1 MPLYKFKAVSATGEN
16 IEGTEN
22 ASSKGD
28 VIQRLRDK
36 RHYPVSIEEVIE
48 KDIRDIQIF
57 GHISIKHIAVFC
69 RQFYTMLAAGVTI
82 MNTLDI
88 LKQQTEHKRFK
99 GIISDLYE
107 DVQKGFTFSEAL
119 EKHPGVFP
127 QLMIYMVAAGEAS
140 GSLDVVME
148 RMADHYE
155 KEFKVNNRV
164 KSAMV
169 YPIILM
175 VVATLVV
182 IFLLVVVMPTFIGMF
197 QGSGVELPLPTRI
210 LLAISGFL
218 QSFWHVL
225 LGALLVFSLIMRRMA
240 STPEGS
246 RTFDRWKL
254 RIPLVKGLTRKVV
267 SARFC
272 RTLSTLLISGIPLL
286 QSLDNVAGAV
296 GNKIVGDGIIAAKD
310 EIRKGAAL
318 SVPIRKLGFFPPMVD
333 NMIKIGEESGTLDDI
348 LDKTANFFDEEVE
361 TEIQRMLT
369 FMEPIM
375 IVVMGVIIGFIVIS
389 MVLPM
394 FDVLQTV
401 Q

>member
-1 MPLYKFKAVSATGEN
+1 MPLYKFKAVSANGEH
-16 IEGTEN
+16 IEGTDN
-22 ASSKGD
+22 AASRGE
-28 VIQRLRDK
+28 VVQRLRDK

-82 MNTLDI
+82 VNTLDI

-107 DVQKGFTFSEAL
+107 DVQKGFTFSESL

-155 KEFKVNNRV
+155 KEFKVNNRI

-175 VVATLVV
+175 IVATLVV

-197 QGSGVELPLPTRI
+197 QGSGVELPLPTRM
-210 LLAISGFL
+210 LLAISDFL
-218 QSFWHVL
+218 QSFWHIL
-225 LGALLVFSLIMRRMA
+225 LAALLIFSLVMRRVA

-246 RTFDRWKL
+246 RSLDRWKL
-254 RIPLVKGLTRKVV
+254 RLPLVRGLTRKVV

-296 GNKIVGDGIIAAKD
+296 GNKVVGDGIIATKD

-333 NMIKIGEESGTLDDI
+333 NMIKIGEESSTLDDI

-375 IVVMGVIIGFIVIS
+375 IVIMGVIIGFIVIS

-401 Q
+401 

>member
-1 MPLYKFKAVSATGEN
+1 MPLYKFKAVSASGEN

-22 ASSKGD
+22 AASKGD
-28 VIQRLRDK
+28 IIQRLRDK

-57 GHISIKHIAVFC
+57 GHINIKHIAVFC

-197 QGSGVELPLPTRI
+197 QGSGVELPLPTRM

-218 QSFWHVL
+218 QSFWHIL
-225 LGALLVFSLIMRRMA
+225 LAALLVFSLIMRRVA

-246 RTFDRWKL
+246 RAFDRWKL
-254 RIPLVKGLTRKVV
+254 RLPLVKGLTRKVV

-401 Q
+401 